1 MCSIHK
7 ITINFIFFNR
17 LHIENHEGDRPQEI
31 VGKRICVLR
40 KQLKLT
46 QAALASSAGME
57 ESALQ
62 RIEAGRTNPTI
73 KTLYKVAIALNVDI
87 KELFEN
93 I

>member
-1 MCSIHK
+1 M
-7 ITINFIFFNR
+7 
-17 LHIENHEGDRPQEI
+17 ENHYGDRPQVI
-31 VGKRICVLR
+31 VGKRISVLR

-46 QAALASSAGME
+46 QAALASTAGME

-73 KTLYKVAIALNVDI
+73 KTLYKVTVALNVDI

>member
-1 MCSIHK
+1 MD
-7 ITINFIFFNR
+7 
-17 LHIENHEGDRPQEI
+17 NHDGDRPQVI
-31 VGKRICVLR
+31 VGKRISVLR

-46 QAALASSAGME
+46 QAALASTAGME

-73 KTLYKVAIALNVDI
+73 KTLYKVTVALNVDI

>member
-17 LHIENHEGDRPQEI
+17 LHTENHEEDRPQEI

-87 KELFEN
+87 KELFES

>member
-1 MCSIHK
+1 
-7 ITINFIFFNR
+7 
-17 LHIENHEGDRPQEI
+17 
-31 VGKRICVLR
+31 LR

-57 ESALQ
+57 EIALQ

-87 KELFEN
+87 KELFES

>member
-1 MCSIHK
+1 M
-7 ITINFIFFNR
+7 
-17 LHIENHEGDRPQEI
+17 ENDDGDRPQVI
-31 VGKRICVLR
+31 VGKRISVLR

-46 QAALASSAGME
+46 QAALASTAGME

-73 KTLYKVAIALNVDI
+73 KTLYKVAVALNVEI

>member
-1 MCSIHK
+1 M
-7 ITINFIFFNR
+7 
-17 LHIENHEGDRPQEI
+17 ENHEGDRPQEV
-31 VGKRICVLR
+31 VGKRISVLR

-46 QAALASSAGME
+46 QAALASTAGME

>member
-1 MCSIHK
+1 M
-7 ITINFIFFNR
+7 
-17 LHIENHEGDRPQEI
+17 ENHDGDRPQVI
-31 VGKRICVLR
+31 VGKRISVLR

-46 QAALASSAGME
+46 QAALASTAGME

-62 RIEAGRTNPTI
+62 RIEASRTNPTI
-73 KTLYKVAIALNVDI
+73 KTLYKVAIALNVNI

>member
-1 MCSIHK
+1 M
-7 ITINFIFFNR
+7 
-17 LHIENHEGDRPQEI
+17 ENHEGDRPQVI
-31 VGKRICVLR
+31 VGKRISVLR

-46 QAALASSAGME
+46 QAALASTAGME

-73 KTLYKVAIALNVDI
+73 KTLYKVAVALNVDI

>member
-1 MCSIHK
+1 M
-7 ITINFIFFNR
+7 
-17 LHIENHEGDRPQEI
+17 ENDDGDRPQVI
-31 VGKRICVLR
+31 VGKRISVLR

-46 QAALASSAGME
+46 QAALASTAGME

-73 KTLYKVAIALNVDI
+73 KTLYKVAIALNVNI

>member
-1 MCSIHK
+1 M
-7 ITINFIFFNR
+7 
-17 LHIENHEGDRPQEI
+17 ENYDGYRPQVI
-31 VGKRICVLR
+31 VGKRISVLR

-46 QAALASSAGME
+46 QAALASTAGME

-73 KTLYKVAIALNVDI
+73 KTLYKVAIALNVKI